1 MCPGKEHATAIG
13 TIEVD
18 REGDLQVVSLH
29 GEHDISTA
37 PELRGALE
45 RAQAA
50 GDAVVVDLTEVE
62 FVDSTVLQALLQGRP
77 SAEQGAERRL
87 VLVVPDDGVARRLL
101 SLTNLDELIPAYTT
115 RAEAIAAL
123 GGRAGR

>member
-1 MCPGKEHATAIG
+1 VCPRKEHATAIG
-13 TIEVD
+13 TIEVGRD
-18 REGDLQVVSLH
+18 GDVQVVALR

-37 PELRGALE
+37 PDLRGALE

-50 GDAVVVDLTEVE
+50 GDAVVVDLGEVE
-62 FVDSTVLQALLQGRP
+62 FVDSTVLQALLQGRT
-77 SAEQGAERRL
+77 STEQGAERRL

>member
-1 MCPGKEHATAIG
+1 VCPRKEHATAIG
-13 TIEVD
+13 TIEVGRD
-18 REGDLQVVSLH
+18 GDVQVVSLR

-37 PELRGALE
+37 PDLRGALE

-50 GDAVVVDLTEVE
+50 GDAVVVDLTGVE
-62 FVDSTVLQALLQGRP
+62 FVDSTVLQALLQGRDT
-77 SAEQGAERRL
+77 AGQGAERRL